1 MRGRRAQEWKT
12 ADENGGEVMFDA
24 DGDEIDQLEEDGEEL
39 GNETAEWRSLKEAEK
54 PSSQE
59 RGQIDKQVLE
69 ANEEEE
75 VETVEV
81 RHDVAR
87 SDTLLAIARRYAAD
101 VSLPSLLT
109 SGDTSLISSPT
120 NFCH

>member
-1 MRGRRAQEWKT
+1 
-12 ADENGGEVMFDA
+12 MFDA
-24 DGDEIDQLEEDGEEL
+24 DGVEIDQLEEDGEEL
-39 GNETAEWRSLKEAEK
+39 GNEAAEWRSLKKAEN
-54 PSSQE
+54 PSSSE
-59 RGQIDKQVLE
+59 RGQNDKQVLE

-101 VSLPSLLT
+101 VSPPSLPP
-109 SGDTSLISSPT
+109 SGDISLISSPT
-120 NFCH
+120 NFFH

>member
-1 MRGRRAQEWKT
+1 
-12 ADENGGEVMFDA
+12 MFDA
-24 DGDEIDQLEEDGEEL
+24 DGVEIDQLEEDGEEL
-39 GNETAEWRSLKEAEK
+39 GNETAEWRSLKQAEN
-54 PSSQE
+54 PSSKE
-59 RGQIDKQVLE
+59 LGRNDKHVLE

-101 VSLPSLLT
+101 VSPPSLLP
-109 SGDTSLISSPT
+109 SGDISLISSPT
-120 NFCH
+120 NFFH